1 MGRYMF
7 AVCLVALVQAA
18 IIRCHADVDGEN
30 VVDQEASDDGI
41 DSSEQPQVFPPPL
54 DHQWGGPDEEFQ
66 RKMQERMQERLADL
80 KAQYEALNDTEKAE
94 IQQKAEE
101 LREKV
106 AMIAPPPMPMCPPP
120 PPCDCEDEDD
130 EEEDEDE
137 VSSIHPGHHQVP
149 QPWWRRPVSPYG
161 VRPQSHPYQ
170 QRHYPQM
177 HHQGQFAQRYH
188 GPINNQAP
196 AEAHSHRSRRDL
208 ARLRQTFSVTDPK
221 EWWNDIDSGRGNS
234 VSDSIASW
242 DLGAA
247 TQHSISRQMDH
258 FAPALHIGT
267 INRGSIANHAAGGP
281 ADRIFGYNPDFNR
294 GDYHAFKFKPRGQF
308 QNYKNK
314 PLDYFKSL
322 KYLPAGAEFFYNPN
336 PSLGSALTG
345 VSVNPSDKTVYSDK
359 FLSGNP
365 GQSLPRGTYKLE
377 WIQMVPTAD
386 KKKVSGFNM
395 VVKNSQTGR
404 HFRLDNADVNQFQG
418 ASPFR
423 QQFNKVASRWG
434 GGGLAQGPA
443 GSVYDRNLPGYR
455 IDSGQRYYNNY
466 GTPHYYNNYWR
477 NQLPAK
483 F

>member
-1 MGRYMF
+1 MF
-7 AVCLVALVQAA
+7 WVCLVVLVQAVV
-18 IIRCHADVDGEN
+18 INCHADVDGEN
-30 VVDQEASDDGI
+30 VVDQDIDAGI
-41 DSSEQPQVFPPPL
+41 DSSEEPQMFAPPL
-54 DHQWGGPDEEFQ
+54 NPQWGPNEEFQ
-66 RKMQERMQERLADL
+66 KKMQERMQERLADL

-101 LREKV
+101 LREKA
-106 AMIAPPPMPMCPPP
+106 AMMPPPPPPMAMCPPP
-120 PPCDCEDEDD
+120 PPCDCEDD
-130 EEEDEDE
+130 EEEDE
-137 VSSIHPGHHQVP
+137 VSNLHPGHHP
-149 QPWWRRPVSPYG
+149 QTWWRRPVSPYG
-161 VRPQSHPYQ
+161 VHPQSHPFQ

-177 HHQGQFAQRYH
+177 HHQGHLGHRFH
-188 GPINNQAP
+188 GPINDKAP
-196 AEAHSHRSRRDL
+196 TSHRSRRDL

-267 INRGSIANHAAGGP
+267 INRGTIANHAAGGP

-294 GDYHAFKFKPRGQF
+294 GDWHAFKFKPRGQF
-308 QNYKNK
+308 QNVKNK

-336 PSLGSALTG
+336 PSLGAALTG
-345 VSVNPSDKTVYSDK
+345 VSVNPSDKNVYSDK
-359 FLSGNP
+359 FLSGSA

-395 VVKNSQTGR
+395 VIKNSQTGN

-443 GSVYDRNLPGYR
+443 GSVYDRNLPGYM
-455 IDSGQRYYNNY
+455 INSGQRYFNNY
-466 GTPHYYNNYWR
+466 GTPYYYR
-477 NQLPAK
+477 NHWGSQLPAK